1 MAEIKLPGLKAE
13 VSIPVGLATAAV
25 VYAIFSNATPS
36 IADIRSAPPNNT
48 DIDKSERMATITS
61 AAVVG
66 GISLIARDPNV
77 FIIGGFMVIAMALWT
92 RHANA
97 VNPATG
103 AVQVPGAQ
111 GVVPPSTQAQ
121 DPTAYGYQDVVAMV

>member
-1 MAEIKLPGLKAE
+1 MAGISLPGLPAQ

-36 IADIRSAPPNNT
+36 IADIRSAPANNG
-48 DIDKSERMATITS
+48 DIASAERMATITS

-66 GISLIARDPNV
+66 GISLIARDANV
-77 FIIGGFMVIAMALWT
+77 FIIGGAMIIGMALWT

-97 VNPATG
+97 INPSTG
-103 AVQVPGAQ
+103 ALQVPGA
-111 GVVPPSTQAQ
+111 VANVPPSTQAQ
-121 DPTAYGYQDVVAMV
+121 TPADYGYQDLVAA